1 MSIIGQLIKATGKVG
16 KKVFAEAVSVA
27 DGDAVDTGLRSI
39 DGLALTPSADRFV
52 SATSVTGGVITI
64 GLKDTT
70 GTAVTTPE
78 TVYIIAIG
86 DPR

>member
-1 MSIIGQLIKATGKVG
+1 MPIMGQLIKAVGKVG
-16 KKVFAEAVSVA
+16 KKVFIEAVTVA
-27 DGDAVDTGLRSI
+27 DGDTIDTGLKSI
-39 DGLALTPSADRFV
+39 DGLALTPSADRFI

-70 GTAVTTPE
+70 GAAVTTPE